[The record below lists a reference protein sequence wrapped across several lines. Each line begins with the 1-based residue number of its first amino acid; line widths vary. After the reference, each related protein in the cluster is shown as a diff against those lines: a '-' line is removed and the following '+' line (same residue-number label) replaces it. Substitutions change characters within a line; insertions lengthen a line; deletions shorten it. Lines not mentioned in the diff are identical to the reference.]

1 MKRVLL
7 VALAATLL
15 VLPVTA
21 QAHAKVRVRGTVTAM
36 NTAEK
41 TLTVTTTRLVHTLR
55 VPGTLAAV
63 RIGQRV
69 ELRGTTL
76 RARGNGSRVLARDV
90 LIVRS
95 ERRTARREDD
105 DHGRAEVHGRIAS
118 LAPLTVAGV
127 TCAVPAGVSLSGFK
141 VGDRVEMKCV
151 LVANVLTLRRL
162 ESEDAD
168 RDEELDDDD
177 DDDDRGRD
185 DEGNRGSGGGR
196 SGRG

>member
-7 VALAATLL
+7 VALTAMLL

-21 QAHAKVRVRGTVTAM
+21 QADSKLRLRGTVTAA
-36 NTAEK
+36 NAAEK
-41 TLTVTTTRLVHTLR
+41 TLAVTSTRLVHTLR
-55 VPGTLAAV
+55 VPGSLVDV

-76 RARGNGSRVLARDV
+76 RARGNGSRVLARGV

-95 ERRTARREDD
+95 EPRTARGAGDD
-105 DHGRAEVHGRIAS
+105 NGRAEVHGRIAS
-118 LAPLTVAGV
+118 IAPLTVAGV
-127 TCAVPAGVSLSGFK
+127 TCAVPAGASISGFE

-168 RDEELDDDD
+168 RDEGRDEDRDRD
-177 DDDDRGRD
+177 DDDDRG
-185 DEGNRGSGGGR
+185 GSGR